1 MQKISRLKFKSPQ
14 NPMEEGLINR
24 ALKHLVFEKGKDL
37 KEVQQYLLM
46 KFNIEVDKQ
55 VLQKRMEKMS
65 NQEKAV
71 A

>member
-1 MQKISRLKFKSPQ
+1 
-14 NPMEEGLINR
+14 MEEGLINR

-46 KFNIEVDKQ
+46 KFNIEVDNQ